1 MKKLWILLALGALG
15 MLADD
20 GRVTDGDVSQVPEPA
35 SVVMMA
41 AGLAGVAFMGWKRN
55 KKK

>member
-1 MKKLWILLALGALG
+1 MTKVWILLALGALG
-15 MLADD
+15 MFAVD

-35 SVVMMA
+35 SIVMMG

>member
-1 MKKLWILLALGALG
+1 MNKVLILIALGALG
-15 MLADD
+15 LLADSL
-20 GRVTDGDVSQVPEPA
+20 VTDGQVSQVPEPA
-35 SVVMMA
+35 SIVMMG